1 MENKSKSEKLNL
13 TVETI
18 FHGQE
23 QGETLPSMRAYLF
36 DNTGAY
42 VTSEPI
48 EKENVVFKIEGN
60 KNYSVAIGPN
70 LLAEDGGA
78 PQDLA
83 DNLLKANTVRYDVI
97 PQANKNILRAVVSKF
112 IWYCWWQTCIVVHGN
127 VRKLINPGSP
137 TPQYLPICNGTV
149 QIFQVDLG
157 CTLDR
162 LSSFQVLTL
171 RDVLVDRLRGIPI
184 DTERISLIHGPIPP
198 GPLREATITSSASA
212 RIGNFQ
218 STSAVSKSKAAIKGE
233 ISRIAPVSNQ
243 ANLRKITSQTE
254 LANTLTSLEGIPL
267 RQQMVLYKPIL
278 WWFLCE
284 LIPDWAFCW
293 QELGEVP
300 IQSDGS
306 FSAEVCFWC
315 PDDFPDLYFEVIQ
328 NINGVDVEIS
338 DPQIACSTY
347 YNYDG
352 SQSVEI
358 DVTDPRAVACLP
370 TGGGPDYLY
379 VEVLGITD
387 IDLQNIDGLNT
398 PFTFGDGLV
407 TWGGSPAQPVPFGG
421 TLAFNMNFHPG
432 MFGYY
437 YRWSYKFDDE
447 PDFTPIHAPV
457 VHQYQKLISVFPLTY
472 QKIPVPLG
480 PFTIGANS
488 NLFAI
493 PDPSLSWV
501 SVDNY
506 QDLFFGFFDSTGG
519 ISDPAGYD
527 YSLVDGVSNRKSGM
541 CTLLLEVFDSA
552 GNFVACNN
560 TFGSRTEGD
569 SEPGVPAAGPFTFLL
584 PSGNTYP
591 PAPTGNITDHGRLLF
606 RINVDNN
613 QTVASL
619 PNVHIGANDA
629 NDCGF
634 LDFQNLTDVVS
645 IDYSARHHEGFL
657 SWDLDVYRG
666 HCGIAA
672 STSASG
678 NAPGSPLPAVASL
691 DRSAGILLGVTPP
704 ASCGNCPNGAAFAIN
719 LNCYA
724 WATNGRYTQSQYDS
738 SDTRAFALIKPCPDK
753 G

>member
-1 MENKSKSEKLNL
+1 METKSKSEKLNL
-13 TVETI
+13 TVEAI

-23 QGETLPSMRAYLF
+23 QGEAIPPARAYLF
-36 DNTGAY
+36 DNTGTY
-42 VTSEPI
+42 VASEPL
-48 EKENVVFKIEGN
+48 EKENVVFKIDGN

-70 LLAEDGGA
+70 LLADDGKA
-78 PQDLA
+78 PQGLA
-83 DNLLKANTVRYDVI
+83 DSLAKANAARYDFI
-97 PQANKNILRAVVSKF
+97 PQANKNILRAVVSKY
-112 IWYCWWQTCIVVHGN
+112 IWYCWWQTCIIVHGN

-137 TPQYLPICNGTV
+137 APVYLPICSGTV

-157 CTLDR
+157 CTLDT

-171 RDVLVDRLRGIPI
+171 RDVLVDRLRGLHI
-184 DTERISLIHGPIPP
+184 DAERISLIHGPIPP
-198 GPLREATITSSASA
+198 GPLREATIASSAA
-212 RIGNFQ
+212 ATIRNFE
-218 STSAVSKSKAAIKGE
+218 STAGKSKSKASLKGE
-233 ISRIAPVSNQ
+233 INRIAPVSSQ
-243 ANLRKITSQTE
+243 ANLRKTTTQAE
-254 LANTLTSLEGIPL
+254 LANALASLDGASL
-267 RQQMVLYKPIL
+267 RQQIVLYKPIL

-370 TGGGPDYLY
+370 NGGDPGYLY

-387 IDLQNIDGLNT
+387 VDVQNIDGLNT
-398 PFTFGDGLV
+398 PFTFGSGLV
-407 TWGGSPAQPVPFGG
+407 TWAGNPQPVPFGG
-421 TLAFNMNFHPG
+421 TLAFNMKFHPG
-432 MFGYY
+432 MYGYY

-447 PDFTPIHAPV
+447 ANFTPVHAPV
-457 VHQYQKLISVFPLTY
+457 VHQYQELISVSPLVF

-480 PFTIGANS
+480 PFTVGANS
-488 NLFAI
+488 NLFAF
-493 PDPSLSWV
+493 PDPGLDWV

-506 QDLFFGFFDSTGG
+506 QDLFFGFFDSTEGL
-519 ISDPAGYD
+519 SDPAGYD
-527 YSLVDGVSNRKSGM
+527 YTAVDGVSNRKSGM

-560 TFGSRTEGD
+560 TFGSRSEGD
-569 SEPGVPAAGPFTFLL
+569 SEAGVPAAGPFTFLL
-584 PSGNTYP
+584 PSGSTFS
-591 PAPTGNITDHGRLLF
+591 PAPPGNISDHGRLLF

-613 QTVASL
+613 QTVAQL
-619 PNVHIGANDA
+619 PNVHIGPNDA
-629 NDCGF
+629 DNCGF
-634 LDFQNLTDVVS
+634 LHFQNLTDIIS

-657 SWDLDVYRG
+657 NWDLDVYRG

-672 STSASG
+672 SLGANG
-678 NAPGSPLPAVASL
+678 NAPGSPLPAVASFNN
-691 DRSAGILLGVTPP
+691 SAGSLLGVTPP
-704 ASCGNCPNGAAFAIN
+704 AACGNCPNGAAFAIN

-724 WATNGRYTQSQYDS
+724 WATNGRYTQSQYNS
-738 SDTRAFALIKPCPDK
+738 SDTRAFALINP
-753 G
+753 